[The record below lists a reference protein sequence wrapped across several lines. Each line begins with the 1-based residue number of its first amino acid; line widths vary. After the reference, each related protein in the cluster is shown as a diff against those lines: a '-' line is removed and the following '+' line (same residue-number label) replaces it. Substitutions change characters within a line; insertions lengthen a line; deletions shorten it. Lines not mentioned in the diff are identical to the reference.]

1 MNNDH
6 QKGHRERLRKKY
18 STCGVDGLHDYEI
31 VELLLTYAIPQ
42 KDVKPLAKDLMNHF
56 GNFAGIIDAPLEE
69 LIKVNGIA
77 QNSALLFKLIKDIS
91 SEYLADKMKAQDPL
105 TSPEAVINFARMKLM
120 GREDE
125 AFMVIYLNVKNFV
138 SKFEIINEG
147 TIDETVVY
155 PRNIIKK
162 TLANNATGIIIVHNH
177 PSGICTPSESDK
189 KLTKSLKTA
198 LDAVNIRLVD
208 HLIVGKAGYF
218 SFVQHK
224 LL

>member
-6 QKGHRERLRKKY
+6 QRGHRERLRKKY
-18 STCGVDGLHDYEI
+18 ASSGVNSLHDYEI

-42 KDVKPLAKDLMNHF
+42 KDVKPLAKDLMNRF
-56 GNFAGIIDAPLEE
+56 NNFAGIIDAPLNE
-69 LIKVNGIA
+69 LVKVKGIA
-77 QNSALLFKLIKDIS
+77 ENSAILFKLIKDIS
-91 SEYLADKMKAQDPL
+91 SEYLADKMKVQDPL
-105 TSPEAVINFARMKLM
+105 TSPEAVINFARMKLV

-125 AFMVIYLNVKNFV
+125 AFMIIYLNVKNYV

-162 TLANNATGIIIVHNH
+162 TLANNATGIIVVHNH

-189 KLTKSLKTA
+189 KLTKSLKSA

-218 SFVQHK
+218 SFVQQK

>member
-1 MNNDH
+1 MNRFN
-6 QKGHRERLRKKY
+6 
-18 STCGVDGLHDYEI
+18 
-31 VELLLTYAIPQ
+31 
-42 KDVKPLAKDLMNHF
+42 
-56 GNFAGIIDAPLEE
+56 NFAGIIDAPLNE
-69 LIKVNGIA
+69 LVKVKGIA
-77 QNSALLFKLIKDIS
+77 ENSAILFKLIKDIS
-91 SEYLADKMKAQDPL
+91 SEYLADKMKVQDPL
-105 TSPEAVINFARMKLM
+105 TSPEAVINFARMKLV

-125 AFMVIYLNVKNFV
+125 AFMIIYLNVKNYV

-162 TLANNATGIIIVHNH
+162 TLANNATGIIVVHNH

-189 KLTKSLKTA
+189 KLTKSLKSA

-218 SFVQHK
+218 SFVQQK